1 MTEEDAKIY
10 FESVQKGLGLSFINY
25 IDEHRDKGKMCVS
38 NMECEDIISAFVAK
52 DWAKINRYYN
62 KYIEDNERLD

>member
-1 MTEEDAKIY
+1 MTEEDIQFL
-10 FESVQKGLGLSFINY
+10 FESVQKELALSFINH

-38 NMECEDIISAFVAK
+38 NMECDDIISAFVAK

-62 KYIEDNERLD
+62 KYIEE

>member
-1 MTEEDAKIY
+1 MTEEDVKFY
-10 FESVQKGLGLSFINY
+10 FEIVQKELGLSFINY
-25 IDEHRDKGKMCVS
+25 IDEHRDKRKMSVS
-38 NMECEDIISAFVAK
+38 NMECDDIISAFVAK

>member
-1 MTEEDAKIY
+1 MTEEDIQFYYECIRKNLA
-10 FESVQKGLGLSFINY
+10 LSFINY

-38 NMECEDIISAFVAK
+38 NMECDDIISAFVAK

-62 KYIEDNERLD
+62 KYIEE